1 MGDAIDLR
9 SENGEGSVLSE
20 SSQKTE
26 TEKLDYAAWSNE
38 VEELLSEW
46 AEKAGCFRWLH
57 TRSEKKYRRRY
68 YMFSIPVIILS
79 TLTGTANFGMD
90 SYVPESGQATAT
102 AVVGGLNIFAGILS
116 TLQNFLKVAEN
127 MEANRAAGVAWS
139 KLGRNISIELAL
151 DPKRRTKATDFLKLS
166 RAEYDR
172 LIEQSPIVDDD
183 IVAQFQAKFKGYEYK
198 PRGENSIAVP
208 SICNG
213 LEKCDVFKQ
222 EGNEVLEVPDVPVGK
237 GDDDDDDDPELG
249 KTKIVSTRPDIVSV
263 DPITPMGEI
272 IKETMEGSIKGL
284 AVDIVPDVKGL
295 VGDLVPED
303 LKDKLD
309 GVKDKLDG
317 VKALADIAED
327 LVPEDIKDKIDD
339 AKAIADVADSLSESF
354 LGGIV
359 DRVAGDEG
367 EGEAEAEP
375 EPAPEPE
382 AKP

>member
-9 SENGEGSVLSE
+9 SENGEGSILSDIE
-20 SSQKTE
+20 L
-26 TEKLDYAAWSNE
+26 EKLDYAAWSNE

-68 YMFSIPVIILS
+68 YMYSIPVIILS

-172 LIEQSPIVDDD
+172 LIEQSPIIDDD
-183 IVAQFQAKFKGYEYK
+183 IVDLFKAEFKGYEYK

-222 EGNEVLEVPDVPVGK
+222 EGNEVLEVPNVPVSK
-237 GDDDDDDDPELG
+237 GDDDDDDPELG

-263 DPITPMGEI
+263 DPINPMGEI

-295 VGDLVPED
+295 VGDLVPDE

-309 GVKDKLDG
+309 GVKDKLDD

-327 LVPEDIKDKIDD
+327 LVPDDIKDKIDD
-339 AKAIADVADSLSESF
+339 VKAIADVADGLSESF

-359 DRVAGDEG
+359 DRVAG
-367 EGEAEAEP
+367 EGEAEA